1 MKPSHLLLLTAAA
14 LLPAAALAKPKSS
27 GSSGKGLPPKF
38 GGLIQ
43 PAPATDGTE
52 PGTGG
57 VISSEL
63 VGKDLEFL
71 THTIELGRVQSWL
84 VQTAQ
89 EKAETPEV
97 RALGGAL
104 AEIQADENRYVAKLA
119 SLKGVVIPSATEPAP
134 EQKKL
139 AAKMKPLSGP
149 KLEKALVEEIV
160 SAAEKSVAEYE
171 AGRQSPDADI
181 KRLAEQMLPAAK
193 SRLQFASR
201 ASGRAQDT
209 SARPTF
215 RTGGSGIQNAR
226 PSQAEPAEP
235 GAVKSQSPAARETAP
250 AATSQP
256 LPVRAPATPASST
269 RPGKATPAPKAA
281 PEPAPAPAKAP
292 ASTPPPQPPVAIPA
306 PQKAAA
312 PAPATPLPVPPP
324 PTFTPLAPGSTPPPR
339 PPKPTP
345 VSEKSVL
352 PSRPSPPDFSAT
364 TIPPLATPAPATP
377 APQPPAAAEASAPEA
392 TPAATPAREKTRKR
406 K

>member
-1 MKPSHLLLLTAAA
+1 MKPFHLLLLTAAA
-14 LLPAAALAKPKSS
+14 LLPAAALAKTKSS
-27 GSSGKGLPPKF
+27 SAGKGLPPKF

-43 PAPATDGTE
+43 AAPAVEGAE
-52 PGTGG
+52 PAGGG

-63 VGKDLEFL
+63 SGKDLEFL

-119 SLKGVVIPSATEPAP
+119 SLKGVVISSAKEASA

-139 AAKMKPLSGP
+139 ASKMKPLAGP

-160 SAAEKSVAEYE
+160 NAADKSVAEYE
-171 AGRQSPDADI
+171 AGRQSQDAEI

-215 RTGGSGIQNAR
+215 RTGGGSGA
-226 PSQAEPAEP
+226 
-235 GAVKSQSPAARETAP
+235 AVETTQPENSAAA
-250 AATSQP
+250 
-256 LPVRAPATPASST
+256 
-269 RPGKATPAPKAA
+269 
-281 PEPAPAPAKAP
+281 PAPAPAAVKAP
-292 ASTPPPQPPVAIPA
+292 TAVPQVQPPTARPPA
-306 PQKAAA
+306 AS
-312 PAPATPLPVPPP
+312 ATPLPVPPP
-324 PTFTPLAPGSTPPPR
+324 PAFTPLTPGASPPPR

-345 VSEKSVL
+345 VSEKAVL
-352 PSRPSPPDFSAT
+352 PGRPTPPDFTAT
-364 TIPPLATPAPATP
+364 TIPPLATPVPATP
-377 APQPPAAAEASAPEA
+377 PPEAEPAAEVAAPEA
-392 TPAATPAREKTRKR
+392 PAPATPAREKSRKR